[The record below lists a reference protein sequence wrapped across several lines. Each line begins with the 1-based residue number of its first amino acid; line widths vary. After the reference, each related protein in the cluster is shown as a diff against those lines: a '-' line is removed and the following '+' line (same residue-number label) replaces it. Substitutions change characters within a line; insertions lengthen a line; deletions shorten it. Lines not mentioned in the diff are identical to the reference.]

1 LTKRNINK
9 PDYMKKIIILGAG
22 MVGKAMAS
30 DLARRHEVTSADIDA
45 GALLPLAGIPNIHTA
60 LVDVTDDDALSSALS
75 GFDLVISAVPGFL
88 GKQTMQK
95 VIKQK
100 KDLVDISFMPEDVL
114 HMDSLAR
121 KNGVTVVMDCGVAP
135 GMPNYITGYHSTAM
149 QIEEM
154 EYMVGG
160 LPKERSLPFE
170 YKAPFS
176 PCDVIE
182 EYTRPAR
189 FVENGKM
196 VVRPAMSD
204 AEYVH
209 FNNIGTL
216 EAFNTDGL
224 RSLIKTMKQIPSM
237 KEKTL
242 RYPGH
247 INLIRALSEAGFLS
261 REAITVSETRVVP
274 LEFTSRI
281 LFDAW
286 KLGTEEPEFTVMR
299 IILRGTENGIAREI
313 TYELYDEYDPVE
325 KLSSMARTTGF
336 TATGTAEMI
345 LNGKFAEKG
354 LFPPELVGKEPGCF
368 DFILNYLKERNIIY
382 RMTARDI

>member
-1 LTKRNINK
+1 
-9 PDYMKKIIILGAG
+9 

-30 DLARRHEVTSADIDA
+30 DLAKKHEVTSADIDA
-45 GALLPLAGIPNIHTA
+45 GALQPLAGRPNIHTA
-60 LVDVTDDDALSSALS
+60 VLDVTDEAALSSAVS

-88 GKQTMQK
+88 GMQTMEK

-100 KDLVDISFMPEDVL
+100 KDLVDISFMPEDVMPL
-114 HMDSLAR
+114 DSMAR
-121 KNGVTVVMDCGVAP
+121 DNGVTVVMDCGVAP
-135 GMPNYITGYHSTAM
+135 GMPNYITGYHDVTM

-160 LPKERSLPFE
+160 LPRVRSFPFE

-189 FVENGKM
+189 FVEKGEL

-204 AEYVH
+204 AEYVN
-209 FNNIGTL
+209 FENIGTL

-224 RSLIKTMKQIPSM
+224 RSLIKTMSHIPSM

-247 INLIRALSEAGFLS
+247 IHLIRALSAAGFLD
-261 REAITVSETRVVP
+261 REPVNINDARVVP
-274 LEFTSRI
+274 LDFTSRI

-286 KLGTEEPEFTVMR
+286 KLGPEEPEFTVMR
-299 IILRGTENGIAREI
+299 IILRGMEKGVAREI

-325 KLSSMARTTGF
+325 KVSSMARTTGF

-345 LNGKFAEKG
+345 LNGKFNKKG
-354 LFPPELVGKEPGCF
+354 LFPPELVGKEPACLE
-368 DFILNYLKERNIIY
+368 FILGYLKDRNVVYDVTTRNI
-382 RMTARDI
+382 

>member
-1 LTKRNINK
+1 
-9 PDYMKKIIILGAG
+9 MKKIIILGAG

-45 GALLPLAGIPNIHTA
+45 GALLPLAGIPNIHTT
-60 LVDVTDDDALSSALS
+60 LLDVTDDDALASALN

-121 KNGVTVVMDCGVAP
+121 ENGVTVVMDCGVAP

-209 FNNIGTL
+209 FKKIGTL

-247 INLIRALSEAGFLS
+247 INLIRALSDAGFLS
-261 REAITVSETRVVP
+261 REAITISETRVVP

-345 LNGKFAEKG
+345 LNGNFTEKG

-368 DFILNYLKERNIIY
+368 DFILSYLKERNVLY
-382 RMTARDI
+382 RMTAQDI